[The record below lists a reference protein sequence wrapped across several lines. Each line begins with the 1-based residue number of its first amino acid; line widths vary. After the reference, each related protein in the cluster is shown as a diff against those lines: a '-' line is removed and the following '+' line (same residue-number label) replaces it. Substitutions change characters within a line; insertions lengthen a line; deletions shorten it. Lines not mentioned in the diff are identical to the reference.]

1 VKLLR
6 YRGEVYPDGIQ
17 SRMRRLLGVGIVP
30 AKVLRARPAPAGT
43 MAATD
48 TAPLP
53 AGRTPSAPSA
63 SPSPPLVPPPPF
75 PQPATF
81 HWPASRLLHV
91 LAVDDSGQVA
101 KWTCDEEGLA

>member
-30 AKVLRARPAPAGT
+30 AKVLRARPAPAGRA
-43 MAATD
+43 AATD
-48 TAPLP
+48 TALLP
-53 AGRTPSAPSA
+53 ADRTPSAPSA
-63 SPSPPLVPPPPF
+63 SPAPPF
-75 PQPATF
+75 PQPVTF